1 MNKHDIKMK
10 IHFTQNFLKSPE
22 LIKQLLAKTS
32 IGSDDVI
39 YEIGAGTGII
49 TSVLTQFC
57 KKVIALELDARLY
70 NSLKNK
76 FQSIP
81 NIELR
86 HGDFLKEVL
95 PSYEYKIFSNVPFM
109 ITSDV
114 VKRLLNSPY
123 PPIDTYLIVQKEF
136 ADKILGDQ
144 KENILSITTKPWFD
158 IQTIHTFSPNDF
170 HPTPKVNI
178 VLLRL
183 QKKVSMLIDNQNKEL
198 FKDFVV
204 YSFTHSGPT
213 LQKSLKDIF
222 TKEQFQRLAYDLKF
236 SNKVKPTEITFE
248 KWLGLFTFFLK
259 IDGRKHELVKGSS
272 LRLER
277 EQDKLQKI
285 HRTRTD
291 KDWKKLK

>member
-1 MNKHDIKMK
+1 MKQNDIKEK
-10 IHFTQNFLKSPE
+10 IRFTQNFLKSPE
-22 LIKQLLAKTS
+22 LIRRLLTKTN

-57 KKVIALELDARLY
+57 KKVIALELDSSLY
-70 NSLKNK
+70 SSLKKK
-76 FQSIP
+76 FQSVP

-86 HGDFLKEVL
+86 HGNFLNEVL
-95 PSYEYKIFSNVPFM
+95 PTYEYKIFSNIPFM

-114 VKRLLNSPY
+114 VKRLLNSPH
-123 PPIDTYLIVQKEF
+123 PPTDAYLIVQKEF
-136 ADKILGDQ
+136 ADKILGGT

-158 IQTIHTFSPNDF
+158 IEIIHTFSPNDF

-183 QKKVSMLIDNQNKEL
+183 QKKVNMLIDSQNKEL

-222 TKEQFQRLAYDLKF
+222 TKEQFQRLAHDLKF
-236 SNKVKPTEITFE
+236 SNKVNPTEITFE
-248 KWLGLFTFFLK
+248 KWLGLFSFFLK
-259 IDGRKHELVKGSS
+259 IDDRKQELVRGSG

-285 HRTRTD
+285 HRTRID
-291 KDWKKLK
+291 KDWKKL